1 MNPGDIVAPTMNYVV
16 LFDRPLILGQSPEGT
31 RIVGRARHDQ
41 LGLMLEESGASVR
54 VLVEGTVGWSGY
66 QYWRVVK

>member
-1 MNPGDIVAPTMNYVV
+1 MQGRIHSRGMNGGDRMNPGDIVAPTMNYVV

-41 LGLMLEESGASVR
+41 HGLMLEE
-54 VLVEGTVGWSGY
+54 
-66 QYWRVVK
+66 